1 MLLFIVF
8 RSGVTLEELDTLSVI
23 HVTGTNGK
31 GTTCAYSENI
41 LRHHGYKTGFFSSP
55 HLLDVRERIRIN
67 GKPLSKQEFSEHFW
81 KIYDLLDSQKVS
93 EDKIII
99 PNSYLKGSCLL
110 LFTGES

>member
-1 MLLFIVF
+1 MSLYVCF
-8 RSGVTLEELDTLSVI
+8 RTGISLEELDKLSVI

-67 GKPLSKQEFSEHFW
+67 GKPLSKQEFSHFFW
-81 KIYDLLDSQKVS
+81 KIYDSLDSQKVR
-93 EDKIII
+93 
-99 PNSYLKGSCLL
+99 Y
-110 LFTGES
+110 